1 MGKGEMDPQDAML
14 IFNPVAGARDVRREL
29 EQVSAFLVQRGW
41 RVELRETRGATDGT
55 TFAREAVAQG
65 KGVVLVVGGDG
76 TINEVVNGMAD
87 SEVAVG
93 LLPAG
98 TGNVW
103 AMEMRL
109 PIPSPIRW
117 HTLLDAT
124 KSLVRGQVRPIDL
137 GRVNDRYFLL
147 WGGIGLDAQVTQRM
161 EPRTRRAKKL
171 GALAYGI
178 TAVLVAKDFRGTRTR
193 VVADGKKI
201 RTRSMLVIISNA
213 QLYARIIRVGARA
226 YLDDGLLDVCVFKG
240 SGLPMTLLHAVH
252 VLTERHMQDPR
263 VAYIQAQKITIE
275 TKQPLP
281 VQVDGDPIG
290 TTPVTFEAIPRAL
303 RIIVPP
309 EVPPW
314 LFVDGG
320 ERPARFQ
327 WDFSWP
333 SGMDFRA
340 RVRRLANRVQD
351 RWRSESSDTAGE
363 VDQP

>member
-1 MGKGEMDPQDAML
+1 MNPQDAML
-14 IFNPVAGARDVRREL
+14 IFNPTAGSRNVRGEV
-29 EQVSAFLVQRGW
+29 EQVADFLKRQGW
-41 RVELRETRGATDGT
+41 KIALRRTQGPGDATA
-55 TFAREAVAQG
+55 FAREAVALG
-65 KGVVLVVGGDG
+65 KQVTLVVGGDG
-76 TINEVVNGMAD
+76 TINEVVNGLAD

-124 KSLVRGQVRPIDL
+124 KSLVRGEVRSIDL

-147 WGGIGLDAQVTQRM
+147 WGGIGLDAQVTNRM
-161 EPRTRRAKKL
+161 EPRTRRTKKL
-171 GALAYGI
+171 GALAYAV
-178 TAVLVAKDFRGTRTR
+178 TAFLVAKDFRGTRTR
-193 VVADGKKI
+193 VMADGATI

-213 QLYARIIRVGARA
+213 QLYARIARIATRA

-240 SGLPMTLLHAVH
+240 SGLPMTLLHVVH
-252 VLTERHMQDPR
+252 ILTERHLQDPR
-263 VAYIQAQKITIE
+263 VSYLQARRVTIE
-275 TKQPLP
+275 TRLPMP

-290 TTPVTFEAIPRAL
+290 TTPVTFEAVPRAL

-309 EVPPW
+309 EVPGW

-320 ERPARFQ
+320 PRPARFQ

-333 SGMDFRA
+333 GSLGLRA
-340 RVRRLANRVQD
+340 RARRLATRVQD
-351 RWRSESSDTAGE
+351 RWRSSPGNGE
-363 VDQP
+363 HVKDA

>member
-1 MGKGEMDPQDAML
+1 MDAQDAML
-14 IFNPVAGARDVRREL
+14 ISNPAAGARDVRREI
-29 EQVSAFLVQRGW
+29 EQVTGFLKQRDW
-41 RVELRETRGATDGT
+41 RIDLRETHGATDAT
-55 TFAREAVAQG
+55 SFAREAVALG
-65 KGVVLVVGGDG
+65 KEAVLVVGGDG
-76 TINEVVNGMAD
+76 TINEVVNGLAG

-109 PIPSPIRW
+109 PIPGPIRW

-124 KSLVRGQVRPIDL
+124 KSLVRGEIRRIDL

-161 EPRTRRAKKL
+161 EPRTRTTKRL

-178 TAVLVAKDFRGTRTR
+178 TAFLVAKDFRGTRTR
-193 VVADGKKI
+193 VVADGQKI
-201 RTRSMLVIISNA
+201 RTRSMLIIISNA
-213 QLYARIIRVGARA
+213 QLYARIARVASCA

-240 SGLPMTLLHAVH
+240 SGLPMTLLHVAH
-252 VLTERHMQDPR
+252 ILTERHLQDPR
-263 VAYIQAQKITIE
+263 VAYIQARRVTIE
-275 TKQPLP
+275 TKRPLL

-290 TTPVTFEAIPRAL
+290 TTPVTFEAVPQAL
-303 RIIVPP
+303 HIIVPP

-314 LFVDGG
+314 LFVGGG
-320 ERPARFQ
+320 ERPARFR

-333 SGMDFRA
+333 SGQRLRA
-340 RVRRLANRVQD
+340 RARHLANHVVRR
-351 RWRSESSDTAGE
+351 EG
-363 VDQP
+363 

>member
-1 MGKGEMDPQDAML
+1 MDAQDAML
-14 IFNPVAGARDVRREL
+14 ILNPAAGARDVRREVG
-29 EQVSAFLVQRGW
+29 QVMGFLRQQGW
-41 RVELRETRGATDGT
+41 QMQLCETRGPCDATA
-55 TFAREAVAQG
+55 FARQAVATG

-76 TINEVVNGMAD
+76 TINEVVNGLAG

-109 PIPSPIRW
+109 PTPGPIRS
-117 HTLLDAT
+117 HKLLDAT
-124 KSLVRGQVRPIDL
+124 RSLARGQVRPIDL
-137 GRVNDRYFLL
+137 GRANGRYFLL
-147 WGGIGLDAQVTQRM
+147 WGGIGLDAQVTHRM
-161 EPRTRRAKKL
+161 EPRTRRTKKL
-171 GALAYGI
+171 GALAYGV

-193 VVADGKKI
+193 VLFDGQTI
-201 RTRSMLVIISNA
+201 RTRSMLIIISNA
-213 QLYARIIRVGARA
+213 QLYARIARIATRA

-240 SGLPMTLLHAVH
+240 SGLAMTLLHVAH
-252 VLTERHMQDPR
+252 VLTERHLRDPH
-263 VAYIQAQKITIE
+263 VSYVQARQITIE
-275 TKQPLP
+275 TRQPMP

-290 TTPVTFEAIPRAL
+290 TTPVTFEAVPGAL

-320 ERPARFQ
+320 ERPGRFQ

-333 SGMDFRA
+333 VGWDLRGRA
-340 RVRRLANRVQD
+340 RRLAHRVQD
-351 RWRSESSDTAGE
+351 RWRGES
-363 VDQP
+363 QPPETGG